1 MVQTETH
8 FIRQHKEHCGQICSI
23 NQHMS
28 VHYGKT
34 NIPAT
39 TLIRLAFQS
48 TSKVPMQQLIG
59 ALGTSYSQKLTL
71 SLHQH
76 VNMVWMLVLGKS
88 IGLRTC

>member
-34 NIPAT
+34 KIPAT

-88 IGLRTC
+88 I